1 MSRIRT
7 IIQGRLP
14 SLDAAKVSTAQIE
27 LAAVVRRTATAR
39 VWEGEYRSELA
50 ISRRLTQVSHE
61 FSCLW

>member
-27 LAAVVRRTATAR
+27 LAAVVRLDCDSASVGGRIPERTGDQPP
-39 VWEGEYRSELA
+39 VNSGQS
-50 ISRRLTQVSHE
+50 
-61 FSCLW
+61 